1 MGRFRSVY
9 GKPLGRGGD
18 PARFGTSRTH
28 HKDIPADTAEYQESR
43 GYHIPAKKGAAR
55 RDADIFYSDDVISKA
70 DTSKA
75 GPSKADPSKAVI
87 PPKNRPREPSAL
99 RASLD
104 SL

>member
-28 HKDIPADTAEYQESR
+28 HKDIPADTAGYQESR
-43 GYHIPAKKGAAR
+43 GYPIPAKKGAAR

-75 GPSKADPSKAVI
+75 VI